1 MLTESATTYRSF
13 DDDAADI
20 ARCGEPAGV
29 AGGGAC
35 RWYVAATHPRK
46 ELWAIEHLAQQ
57 GFATF
62 FPRFRK
68 RQTHRRRVETT
79 LSPAFPGYVF
89 VAFNRD
95 ENGWT
100 SINSTRGVRRL
111 VGPTHSRPQ
120 PVSTRAMDLLQKRC
134 RSEIMVNLL
143 EDPRPG
149 DLVQIQNGPLATK
162 IAKIESL
169 DDKGRVSLLFEMMG
183 SERSMTLSIGDIGPV
198 LG

>member
-1 MLTESATTYRSF
+1 
-13 DDDAADI
+13 
-20 ARCGEPAGV
+20 
-29 AGGGAC
+29 
-35 RWYVAATHPRK
+35 
-46 ELWAIEHLAQQ
+46 
-57 GFATF
+57 
-62 FPRFRK
+62 
-68 RQTHRRRVETT
+68 
-79 LSPAFPGYVF
+79 
-89 VAFNRD
+89 
-95 ENGWT
+95 
-100 SINSTRGVRRL
+100 
-111 VGPTHSRPQ
+111 
-120 PVSTRAMDLLQKRC
+120 MDLLQKRC